1 MMSCCGVI
9 GMPVD
14 LTTPGK
20 PEPRKEFQIT
30 GRFVLVSLVAFFAV
44 VAIVNGIMMTIAIRT
59 FSGVEARNGYDLSQ
73 AYNKEIARAREQA
86 ERHWQ
91 SSIVVVRDNGPVEV
105 SIGLK
110 DAAGQPI
117 TALSVEA
124 QFRHPSDRR
133 LDQKV
138 MLTERQPGQYAARR
152 DQVSAGAWGI
162 SFTASRDGE
171 RVYSAET
178 RVTLN

>member
-14 LTTPGK
+14 LTSPGK

-30 GRFVLVSLVAFFAV
+30 GRFVLVCLIVFFAV
-44 VAIVNGIMMTIAIRT
+44 VAGVNGVMMTMAIRT

-91 SSIVVVRDNGPVEV
+91 SSIVVVRDNGPVQI
-105 SIGLK
+105 SIGIK
-110 DAAGQPI
+110 DAAGQPVSG
-117 TALSVEA
+117 LSFEA
-124 QFRHPSDRR
+124 QLRHPTDRR
-133 LDQKV
+133 LDKKV
-138 MLTERQPGQYAARR
+138 SLVELQPGHYSARQ

-162 SFTASRDGE
+162 SFTAQRDGE
-171 RVYSAET
+171 RLYSADT